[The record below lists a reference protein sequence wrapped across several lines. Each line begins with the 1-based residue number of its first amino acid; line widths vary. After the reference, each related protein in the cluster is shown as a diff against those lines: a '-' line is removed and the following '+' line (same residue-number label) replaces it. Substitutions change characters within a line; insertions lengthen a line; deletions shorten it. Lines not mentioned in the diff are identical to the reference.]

1 MKVLFIIIIS
11 ISLFT
16 CTGCLKEVAPSDA
29 ITTGNLT
36 DNPDGV
42 LNAVNGAYSLFKDN
56 VEFNGVPDMNLMYL
70 RQFYHL
76 SDFSSDDIVCGQV
89 TTDPLWLSFT
99 GDHTPTQTNTRYFWY
114 INYKI
119 INNSNTVI
127 EATSKLA
134 SPDAATQQLV
144 GECYFLRAFCHFNLL
159 RLFAKPYTHDP
170 AAPGIILRT
179 SVADPAQK
187 ARATVAEVYASIIA
201 DAEKGAELMGQQR
214 GVQYASREAAWALL
228 SRAYLYMDNNDK
240 TIEYADKVI
249 NSPRFTLTNST
260 TFQTQFANAVGGSE
274 TIFCIAHTQVDDKG
288 KFGSIAS
295 MIYSDGNSGWGE
307 EFASKSLR
315 DSMSDH
321 PEDVRWKY
329 IVKLDNGSG
338 GAALKNGIETYYISK
353 FSFQGGSPTLSSPIM
368 FRLSEIYLN
377 RAEARAK
384 KSLTN
389 DALDDVDEIRKNRGL
404 QASLYNR
411 TLPAGKTALDVVL
424 KERRIEL
431 AFEGHRVYDVY
442 RNKRNLNRTYWG
454 YHLRGLKE
462 TDINLAV
469 PPAGYNNM
477 ITNWNSNR
485 IIYYIPVDEV
495 QSNKLC
501 KQND

>member
-1 MKVLFIIIIS
+1 MKAILIIFVS
-11 ISLFT
+11 LSLFAT
-16 CTGCLKEVAPSDA
+16 TGCLKEVAPSDA

-56 VEFNGVPDMNLMYL
+56 VGFNGVQDLNLMYL

-76 SDFSSDDIVCGQV
+76 SDFASDDIVCGQN

-99 GDHTPTQTNTRYFWY
+99 QDHTPTQTNTRYFWY

-127 EATSKLA
+127 DAVSKLA
-134 SPDAATQQLV
+134 NPDAATQQLI
-144 GECYFLRAFCHFNLL
+144 GECYFLRAFCHFNLV
-159 RLFAKPYTHDP
+159 RLFAKPYSHDP

-187 ARATVAEVYASIIA
+187 ARATVAETYQSIIA
-201 DAEKGAELMGQQR
+201 DAEKGAELMTQQR

-228 SRAYLYMDNNDK
+228 SRAYLYMENNDK
-240 TIEYADKVI
+240 CIEFSDKVI
-249 NSPRFTLTNST
+249 NSPRFALTNST
-260 TFQTQFANAVGGSE
+260 TFQTLFANAVGGTE
-274 TIFCIAHTQVDDKG
+274 TIFCIAHTTVDDKG

-315 DSMSDH
+315 DTMSAH

-368 FRLSEIYLN
+368 FRLAEMYLN

-384 KSLTN
+384 KNLTN
-389 DALDDVDEIRKNRGL
+389 DALDDVDEIRRNRGL
-404 QASLYNR
+404 QASLYNH
-411 TLPAGKTALDVVL
+411 TLPSGSSALDVVL

-454 YHLRGLKE
+454 YHLKGLKE

-469 PPAGYNNM
+469 QPTGYNNL
-477 ITNWNSNR
+477 ITNWNNNR
-485 IIYYIPVDEV
+485 IIYFIPVDEI

-501 KQND
+501 EQNN

>member
-1 MKVLFIIIIS
+1 MLAF
-11 ISLFT
+11 
-16 CTGCLKEVAPSDA
+16 TGCLKEVAPSDA

-36 DNPDGV
+36 DNPDGI

-56 VEFNGVPDMNLMYL
+56 VAFNGSPNDGLMYL

-76 SDFSSDDIVCGQV
+76 SDFASDDITCAQV
-89 TTDPLWLSFT
+89 TTDPLLLSFT

-119 INNSNTVI
+119 INNSNTVL
-127 EATSKLA
+127 EAASKVVN
-134 SPDAATQQLV
+134 PDAATQQLI
-144 GECYFLRAFCHFNLL
+144 GECYFLRAFCHFNLV
-159 RLFAKPYTHDP
+159 RLFAKPYTIDP
-170 AAPGIILRT
+170 NAPGVILRM

-187 ARATVAEVYASIIA
+187 ARSTVSEVYQAIVA
-201 DAEKGAELMGQQR
+201 DAEKAAELMAQQR
-214 GVQYASREAAWALL
+214 GVQYASREAAWSLL
-228 SRAYLYMDNNDK
+228 SRVYLYMNNNDK
-240 TIEYADKVI
+240 VIEYADKVI
-249 NSPRFTLTNST
+249 NSPRFSLTNAT
-260 TFQTQFANAVGGSE
+260 TFQTLFANAVGGSE
-274 TIFCIAHTQVDDKG
+274 TIFCIAFTQVDDKK

-315 DSMSDH
+315 DTMAAH

-338 GAALKNGIETYYISK
+338 GVALKNGIETYYISK
-353 FSFQGGSPTLSSPIM
+353 FSFQDGSPTLSSPIM
-368 FRLSEIYLN
+368 FRLAEVYLN
-377 RAEARAK
+377 RAEAKAK
-384 KSLTN
+384 KNLSN
-389 DALDDVDEIRKNRGL
+389 DALDDVDMIRKNRGL

-411 TLPAGKTALDVVL
+411 SLPAGSTALDVVL

-431 AFEGHRVYDVY
+431 AFEGHRMYDVY

-469 PPAGYNNM
+469 QPAGYNNL
-477 ITNWNSNR
+477 ITNWNSDR
-485 IIYYIPVDEV
+485 IIYFIPIDEI

-501 KQND
+501 EQNK

>member
-1 MKVLFIIIIS
+1 MKTILIIFVFL
-11 ISLFT
+11 SLFAT
-16 CTGCLKEVAPSDA
+16 TGCLKEVAPSDA

-56 VEFNGVPDMNLMYL
+56 VPFNGVPDLNLMYL

-76 SDFSSDDIVCGQV
+76 SDFASDDIVCGQN

-99 GDHTPTQTNTRYFWY
+99 QDHSPTQTNTRYFWY

-127 EATSKLA
+127 EAVSKL
-134 SPDAATQQLV
+134 SNPDAATQQLI
-144 GECYFLRAFCHFNLL
+144 GECYFLRAFCHFNLV
-159 RLFAKPYTHDP
+159 RLFAKPYSQDP

-187 ARATVAEVYASIIA
+187 ARSTVAEVYKSIIE
-201 DAEKGAELMGQQR
+201 DAEKGAELMSQQR

-228 SRAYLYMDNNDK
+228 SRAYLYMENNDK
-240 TIEYADKVI
+240 CIEFSDKVI
-249 NSPRFTLTNST
+249 NSPRFALTNST
-260 TFQTQFANAVGGSE
+260 TFQTLFSNAVAGTE
-274 TIFCIAHTQVDDKG
+274 TIFCIAHTTVDDKG

-307 EFASKSLR
+307 EFASRSLR
-315 DSMSDH
+315 DTMAAH

-338 GAALKNGIETYYISK
+338 GVALKNGIETYYISK

-368 FRLSEIYLN
+368 FRLSEVYLN

-384 KSLTN
+384 KNLAN

-411 TLPAGKTALDVVL
+411 NVPAGSTALDLVL

-469 PPAGYNNM
+469 QPSGYNNM
-477 ITNWNSNR
+477 VTNWNSNR
-485 IIYYIPVDEV
+485 IIYYIPVDEI

>member
-1 MKVLFIIIIS
+1 MKALIIFILS
-11 ISLFT
+11 VSLIAF
-16 CTGCLKEVAPSDA
+16 TGCLKEVTPGDA

-56 VEFNGVPDMNLMYL
+56 VEFNGVPDDGLMYL

-76 SDFSSDDIVCGQV
+76 SDFASDDIACGQV
-89 TTDPLWLSFT
+89 TTDPLLLSFT

-127 EATSKLA
+127 EAASKMEN
-134 SPDAATQQLV
+134 PDAATQQLI
-144 GECYFLRAFCHFNLL
+144 GECYFLRAFCHFNLV

-170 AAPGIILRT
+170 SAPGVILRT

-187 ARATVAEVYASIIA
+187 ARATVGEVYASIIDDAKKAA
-201 DAEKGAELMGQQR
+201 DLMGQWR

-228 SRAYLYMDNNDK
+228 SRAYLYMDDEDK
-240 TIEYADKVI
+240 TIEYADMVI
-249 NSPRFTLTNST
+249 NSPRFTLSNAT
-260 TFQTQFANAVGGSE
+260 TFPTLFANAMGGTE

-307 EFASKSLR
+307 EFASQSLR
-315 DSMSDH
+315 DTMADH

-329 IVKLDNGSG
+329 IVKLDDGSG
-338 GAALKNGIETYYISK
+338 GVALKNGIETWYISK
-353 FSFQGGSPTLSSPIM
+353 YSGQGGSPTLSSPIV
-368 FRLSEIYLN
+368 FRLAEVYLN

-384 KSLTN
+384 KNLDN

-404 QASLYNR
+404 QASLYNH
-411 TLPAGKTALDVVL
+411 TLPAGSTALDVVL

-469 PPAGYNNM
+469 PPAGYNNLV
-477 ITNWNSNR
+477 TNWNSNR

-501 KQND
+501 EQNP

>member
-1 MKVLFIIIIS
+1 MKALQIFIFSVSVLAF
-11 ISLFT
+11 
-16 CTGCLKEVAPSDA
+16 TGCLKEVTPSDA

-36 DNPDGV
+36 DNPDGI

-56 VEFNGVPDMNLMYL
+56 VEFNGVPDDGLMYL

-76 SDFSSDDIVCGQV
+76 SDFASDDIACGQV
-89 TTDPLWLSFT
+89 TTDPFLLSFT
-99 GDHTPTQTNTRYFWY
+99 GDHSPTQTNTRYFWY

-119 INNSNTVI
+119 INNTNTVI
-127 EATSKLA
+127 EAASKA
-134 SPDAATQQLV
+134 TNPDAATQQLI
-144 GECYFLRAFCHFNLL
+144 GECYFLRAFCHFNLV
-159 RLFAKPYTHDP
+159 RLFAKPYSHDP
-170 AAPGIILRT
+170 SAPGIVLRT

-187 ARATVAEVYASIIA
+187 ARSTVSEVYQAIIA
-201 DAEKGAELMGQQR
+201 DAEKGAEMMGQQR
-214 GVQYASREAAWALL
+214 GVQYASREAAWSLL
-228 SRAYLYMDNNDK
+228 SRAYLYMENNDK
-240 TIEYADKVI
+240 AIEYADKVI
-249 NSPRFTLTNST
+249 GSPRFALTNAT
-260 TFQTQFANAVGGSE
+260 TYQTLFANAVSGSE

-295 MIYSDGNSGWGE
+295 MIFSDGNSGWGE

-315 DSMSDH
+315 DTMAAH

-338 GAALKNGIETYYISK
+338 GVALKNGIETYYISK

-368 FRLSEIYLN
+368 FRLAEIYLN
-377 RAEARAK
+377 RAEAKAK
-384 KSLTN
+384 KNLTN
-389 DALDDVDEIRKNRGL
+389 DALDDVDMIRKNRGL
-404 QASLYNR
+404 EASLYNHA
-411 TLPAGKTALDVVL
+411 LPAGSTALDVVL

-431 AFEGHRVYDVY
+431 AFEGHRMYDVY

-469 PPAGYNNM
+469 QPTGYNNL
-477 ITNWNSNR
+477 ITNWNSDR
-485 IIYYIPVDEV
+485 IIYYIPIDEI

-501 KQND
+501 EQNK